1 MSAAPADA
9 KSVRDAVIRPA
20 KAAPMEPVPD
30 VSVPGGTI
38 GDGADE
44 NGWLPLGFDP
54 GVVDTLSTLYGH
66 WTSGLREMYANLVAS
81 CKRAAKEYGAEPW
94 IIIAIDG
101 RTITMADIDSCGMSR
116 KVFEEGIAVAGNTGN
131 DDPHSPGQWG
141 LGSLS
146 FVMMSDELLIES
158 HSRATGERFAV
169 QAVRGGRFRTGGLDE
184 PGFEW
189 HGTRMTLNLRDG
201 LDVDE
206 AIVAAAGIAS
216 MSGVPTALLV
226 ADAVKGSFNDGIT
239 WDRDDGSS
247 KFVRGLGE
255 TALLCEAYS
264 DDESENEN
272 KCGVNPRWAAPI
284 AYYLDECRRGAFG
297 DRARVLLGLGGHGI
311 VERVESAVGSAG
323 YDVGGMS
330 SGDAMRVGDNQ
341 CLLSGGGGVVTFHAK
356 SDDLE
361 VAAALGINGRGSSR
375 KYSDSD
381 PYNRMRRSAA
391 SNGTWLAGMPISA
404 KSPACLRRFSH
415 VHVHALNER
424 VYMPTPDRERLT
436 DESEERLNADVA
448 ALAICE
454 IAKVRFSSLGEYLS
468 DYGNRIVEAALCLGD
483 TDMIGDAS
491 RMSSGARRRL
501 EELPLEARRRL
512 GLEPCEDGKTAAT
525 GILPSREMRIA
536 MASAAP
542 IRVFGGGK
550 AGDVQTLWSAVRCA
564 CGDEPPSHRP
574 SCDMAG
580 GEQRDGPILIVAKT
594 LAARKAA
601 AVIDWCMAN
610 RPGRAVVVFRPDK
623 DSAYGIDEYASF
635 GAERIDEYM
644 ARHGIRPLPS
654 DDARVASGRDA
665 DRSKIMVYG
674 GEIASGWRG
683 YRPLSEA
690 ERIEHASAD
699 EQIVWCESSG
709 DMEAMKSITAVI
721 PCGTRAAKCA
731 RRPGTATPFAK
742 YAGAGGEALY
752 DTTAGRL
759 SGSRIAGTGR
769 RAVLVEYDGDAADL
783 ADLLRTAAA
792 GRRSLRRK
800 VWSCGNE
807 SEVVLP
813 PIVVIGRGPEL
824 AACAAHLHSAG
835 AKYGVWISHLHSGAP
850 EYVSRATA
858 DVSWYLDYETPEW
871 LDRLGGYAGREAETR
886 TLIASVLHGHLAN
899 MHRKGPRAGG
909 AGSVEGGT
917 GQCAPAGAGGR
928 SD

>member
-9 KSVRDAVIRPA
+9 KGVKDAVIRPA

-81 CKRAAKEYGAEPW
+81 CKRAAKEYGAEPG

-116 KVFEEGIAVAGNTGN
+116 RVFEEGIAVAGNTGN

-146 FVMMSDELLIES
+146 FVMMADKMLIES

-184 PGFEW
+184 PKFDW
-189 HGTRMTLNLRDG
+189 HGTRMTLQLRDG
-201 LDVDE
+201 LDVKE
-206 AIVAAAGIAS
+206 AIKAAAGIAS
-216 MSGVPTALLV
+216 MSGVPTAMLV
-226 ADAVKGSFNDGIT
+226 ADAEMRISDGIYVQGKYVNGL
-239 WDRDDGSS
+239 DDP
-247 KFVRGLGE
+247 VV
-255 TALLCEAYS
+255 LCEERSGA
-264 DDESENEN
+264 DG
-272 KCGVNPRWAAPI
+272 KCSLDPRWAAPI
-284 AYYLDECRRGAFG
+284 TYYLELRKEAGG
-297 DRARVLLGLGGHGI
+297 GRAHVLLGLGGRGI

-323 YDVGGMS
+323 YDVGGLS
-330 SGDAMRVGDNQ
+330 TEAAERIGNSH
-341 CLLSGGGGVVTFHAK
+341 CLLSDGGGVVVLHAK

-361 VAAALGINGRGSSR
+361 VAAALGTHGLGSSKR
-375 KYSDSD
+375 YSEND
-381 PYNRMRRSAA
+381 PYNRMRSRAHA
-391 SNGTWLAGMPISA
+391 EGTWLAGMPVTA
-404 KSPACLRRFSH
+404 DRPTCLNEFSY
-415 VHVHALNER
+415 VHVHAKNER
-424 VYMPTPDRERLT
+424 VYTPTPDRERLT
-436 DESEERLNADVA
+436 DETWRRLNADVA

-468 DYGNRIVEAALCLGD
+468 NYDNRIAEAGLHID
-483 TDMIGDAS
+483 TDAIGDAS
-491 RMSSGARRRL
+491 GLSSAVRRRL
-501 EELPLEARRRL
+501 DELPLKTRQRL
-512 GLEPCEDGKTAAT
+512 GLEPRDDGETAAT
-525 GILPSREMRIA
+525 DIVPYREMRIVRA
-536 MASAAP
+536 ATAP
-542 IRVFGGGK
+542 IRVFGGAK
-550 AGDVQTLWSAVRCA
+550 AGDVQTLWSAARCVY
-564 CGDEPPSHRP
+564 GGEPPSHTP
-574 SCDMAG
+574 SCNMAG
-580 GEQRDGPILIVAKT
+580 GECHDGRDDGPILIVART

-601 AVIDWCMAN
+601 AVIDWCRAN
-610 RPGRAVVVFRPDK
+610 RPGRTVVVFRPAK
-623 DSAYGIDEYASF
+623 NNSCGIDGYVSL
-635 GAERIDEYM
+635 GAELIDEYM
-644 ARHGIRPLPS
+644 SRHGIRPLRS
-654 DDARVASGRDA
+654 DDARAASGRMA
-665 DRSKIMVYG
+665 GRQAKIMAYG
-674 GEIASGWRG
+674 GEVAGGWRG
-683 YRPLSEA
+683 YRPLGEA
-690 ERIEHASAD
+690 ERIDPDSAD
-699 EQIVWCESSG
+699 ERIVWCESSA
-709 DMEAMKSITAVI
+709 DMDAMKSITAVI
-721 PCGTRAAKCA
+721 PCSTRAAKCA

-752 DTTAGRL
+752 VTTAGRL

-792 GRRSLRRK
+792 ERRSLRRK
-800 VWSCGNE
+800 MWSCGDE

-813 PIVVIGRGPEL
+813 PIVVIGRGPAL

-835 AKYGVWISHLHSGAP
+835 AKYGVWIPHAGYGAP

-858 DVSWYLDYETPEW
+858 NLGWYLDHEAPKW
-871 LDRLGGYAGREAETR
+871 LDRLGGYAGSEAATR

-909 AGSVEGGT
+909 AGSGVGCGT
-917 GQCAPAGAGGR
+917 GRCAPAGAGGR